1 MYKSEKRH
9 ILGHYPQSE
18 PVIGRITEVNEE
30 KIEVRWYDG
39 TYKRKWKPSRQRING
54 EYIPWK
60 DHVQKIQ
67 ILLNFTAAL
76 EEFLLRVTY
85 CGQTETTIIA
95 ELRYMCP
102 SKRKPTLQV
111 KSYYWDN

>member
-54 EYIPWK
+54 EYIPWI
-60 DHVQKIQ
+60 DYVQKSQ

-76 EEFLLRVTY
+76 EEFYLESHIVDKLKQLY
-85 CGQTETTIIA
+85 
-95 ELRYMCP
+95 
-102 SKRKPTLQV
+102 LQNR
-111 KSYYWDN
+111 DI